1 VSWAAGLLSRMA
13 LAVVPALI
21 ALACVV
27 VASGFLIGALYYC
40 LLALPE
46 PPEVAALIVGL
57 VMLAL
62 AVLVLVGAR
71 LIARS
76 GQRAGRAVA
85 PDPGTLAAELGTRAA
100 REASMAAEAHPY
112 YTFCAAFLAGLTL
125 GGSPQAR
132 SFVETAMRAA
142 DRARGR

>member
-1 VSWAAGLLSRMA
+1 MAGLLSRLA

-21 ALACVV
+21 ALACVI
-27 VASGFLIGALYYC
+27 VASGFLIGALYLH

-46 PPEVAALIVGL
+46 LPEVAALIVGL
-57 VMLAL
+57 VMLGL
-62 AVLVLVGAR
+62 AAIVLVAAR
-71 LIARS
+71 IAAA
-76 GQRAGRAVA
+76 RAQSRTGRAVT
-85 PDPGTLAAELGTRAA
+85 PDAGAIAAELGTRAA
-100 REASMAAEAHPY
+100 RVASSAAGAHPY

-132 SFVETAMRAA
+132 NFVETALHAA